1 LEKLIKPLD
10 QEAILKSVAK
20 TKCVV
25 TAEEHMMNG
34 GLGEAVAQVLSRN
47 LPVPHEFV
55 AVNDSF
61 GESGNPMELMT
72 KYGIDTANI
81 ISAVEKVIAR
91 KG

>member
-1 LEKLIKPLD
+1 MHTIKPLD
-10 QEAILKSVAK
+10 HEAILKSVSK

-61 GESGNPMELMT
+61 GESGAPMELMT

-91 KG
+91 KA